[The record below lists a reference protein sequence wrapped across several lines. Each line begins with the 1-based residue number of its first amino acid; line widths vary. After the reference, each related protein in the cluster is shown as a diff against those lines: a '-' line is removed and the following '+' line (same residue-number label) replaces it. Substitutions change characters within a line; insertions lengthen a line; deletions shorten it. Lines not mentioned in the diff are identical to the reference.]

1 MVTWALGLSMKKAGM
16 RDPVDVFSQKC
27 REGCRYVGGGG
38 WKSNEL
44 MASPMFTI
52 SQYVLKTP
60 ELAAYHREQPNNA

>member
-16 RDPVDVFSQKC
+16 RDPVDVFSQRC

-44 MASPMFTI
+44 MAHTYSHIYAIPTTGLRFFTV
-52 SQYVLKTP
+52 YVP
-60 ELAAYHREQPNNA
+60 